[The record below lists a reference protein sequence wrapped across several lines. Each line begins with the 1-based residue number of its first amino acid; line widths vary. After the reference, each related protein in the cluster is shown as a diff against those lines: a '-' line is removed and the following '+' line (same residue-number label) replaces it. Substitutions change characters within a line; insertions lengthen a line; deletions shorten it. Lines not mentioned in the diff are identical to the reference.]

1 MLSSAGREH
10 LAKVATCRAT
20 TNCLANFRRAVVKVW
35 KPDVKWGFLTDNQ
48 SGNDVF
54 LHVQEL
60 PNSYEPQARDHVVY
74 RIGIKHGR
82 VRARDVTVV

>member
-1 MLSSAGREH
+1 MKRLSG
-10 LAKVATCRAT
+10 
-20 TNCLANFRRAVVKVW
+20 NYRRAVVKMW
-35 KPDVKWGFLTDNQ
+35 KPDVKSGFLTDDQ

-60 PNSYEPQARDHVVY
+60 TNGYEPQPGDHVVY